1 MALYAGANHQ
11 PIPSSNSSLARRR
24 DQFPP
29 APKSVRVV
37 SVFSEAQPAGTP
49 EVQASATPE
58 AAHNFSWALWLI
70 AITVFLGLVAIAV
83 ARSQGWNQ
91 LGI

>member
-1 MALYAGANHQ
+1 MASYAGTNHQ
-11 PIPSSNSSLARRR
+11 PMPSSNSSLTRRR

-37 SVFSEAQPAGTP
+37 SVFSEAQPSGTSELP
-49 EVQASATPE
+49 ANATPE
-58 AAHNFSWALWLI
+58 ATHNVSWALWLI
-70 AITVFLGLVAIAV
+70 ALTVFLGLVAIAV

>member
-1 MALYAGANHQ
+1 MASYAGANHQ
-11 PIPSSNSSLARRR
+11 PIPSSNSSRARRR

-37 SVFSEAQPAGTP
+37 SVFSEAQPPGTS
-49 EVQASATPE
+49 EVPANATPE
-58 AAHNFSWALWLI
+58 ATQSVSWALWLI
-70 AITVFLGLVAIAV
+70 AITVFLGLVAIAI
-83 ARSQGWNQ
+83 ARTQVWNQ